1 MTTFATRLTAALGR
15 VPADMRGRV
24 RARVRARPHELS
36 ELERVLDRRYGAGVA
51 AAAARPAKRRAKPRA
66 LKAELDAAVG
76 DGRITASRRA
86 HYERLAARDGEAKVA
101 KLLRSLAPGID
112 PATSAALA
120 LPAEAPRSDGPW
132 MTPQRRGAPGQVL
145 NAGRAPE
152 LAAAEPPARP
162 RRPARIDWSLD
173 GADVEASSGPDI
185 NGPDLHA
192 PPFASSHPAPNV
204 PPLGMPRS
212 NGHGRLPPGRSAP
225 GQVIDGGPRG

>member
-1 MTTFATRLTAALGR
+1 MTTFAARLTAAVAR
-15 VPADMRGRV
+15 VPQDMRGRV
-24 RARVRARPHELS
+24 RARVQARPAELS
-36 ELERVLDRRYGAGVA
+36 DLERVLDRRYGGVA
-51 AAAARPAKRRAKPRA
+51 AAAARPATRRAKPRA
-66 LKAELDAAVG
+66 LKAELDAAVA
-76 DGRITASRRA
+76 DGRIVASRRA

-120 LPAEAPRSDGPW
+120 LPADAPSSDEPW
-132 MTPQRRGAPGQVL
+132 MTPQRRVAPGQVL

-173 GADVEASSGPDI
+173 GADVQASSGPDL

-192 PPFASSHPAPNV
+192 PPFASSHPTPNV
-204 PPLGMPRS
+204 PPLGMPRA
-212 NGHGRLPPGRSAP
+212 NGHGGLPAGRSRP
-225 GQVIDGGPRG
+225 GEIIDGGPRA